1 MPRLTLLLAAGLI
14 IANSATAQTQ
24 KESLIRTKDATGT
37 VTQNV
42 DFTGTFKIG
51 GNVITGTAAADILDG
66 ATFSGG
72 IDFTNTDHAGVTLAN
87 LTAAQLA
94 ALTPAAGDLTYITD
108 TGTLQY
114 YDGSAHRESI
124 AILSGITP
132 AQGDL
137 LYYDGTNWTPI
148 VAGNAGQ
155 YLETLGA
162 GANPQWSNPS
172 GVGALL
178 AVNDLSDV
186 ANSAIA
192 RTNLGLAIGT
202 DVQAYSAVLAATTAS
217 FTIAEETKL
226 TGIATGADVTN
237 ATTVAA
243 AGAPIISSGSGA
255 PSSTPAAIGDVYVDT
270 TNGNVW
276 QATGTAS
283 SADWKQAT
291 GAGGGDLIASNNLS
305 DLANIATARTNLGL
319 VIGTDVQAQSA
330 VLASTTASFTIAEET
345 KLAGIETAADV
356 TDATNVAASGAL
368 MGTNNLS
375 EVANIATARTNL
387 GLVIGTDVQA
397 QSAILDA
404 TTASFTTAQETKL
417 AGIDVSADVTDAT
430 TVAAAGAAMASNNL
444 SDLGS
449 IALSRTN
456 LGLVIGT
463 DVQAYSSVLDATTAS
478 FLAADENKLD
488 GIDVSADVT
497 DATTVAAA
505 GAAMSAS
512 NLSDLTSAATA
523 RTNLG
528 LVIGTDV
535 QAQSAVL
542 SATTASFLIADET
555 KLDGIDVSADVTDAT
570 TVAAAGAAMT
580 ANNLSD
586 IANIATARTN
596 LGLAIG
602 TNVQAYSSV
611 LDATTA
617 SFTSAQETKL
627 AGIDASADVTD
638 ATTVAAAGAAMSAS
652 NLSDLANIASA
663 RINLGLEIGQDVQ
676 PYNPLVKTTRTGIYR
691 SIWISAGAFQE
702 DLSAGP
708 ERTTQDGHFVL
719 AFAGNATETAR
730 VAFTMPASWNAGTV
744 KFDFHWLIAAGA
756 TASDYVYW
764 DISGASSVNDDAWPP
779 TTPQPV
785 KTTGTV
791 TAVGD
796 LHVSNSA
803 SVTIGG
809 AGARELVHLELTRD
823 HNAGTQIPEDALLLG
838 VMLHYLE
845 SETEPAAP

>member
-124 AILSGITP
+124 AILSSITP

-137 LYYDGTNWTPI
+137 LYYDGTKWTPI
-148 VAGNAGQ
+148 VAGTTGQ

-305 DLANIATARTNLGL
+305 DLANIATARSNLGL

-330 VLASTTASFTIAEET
+330 VLAGTTASFTIAEET

-375 EVANIATARTNL
+375 EIANIATARSNL
-387 GLVIGTDVQA
+387 GVVIGTDVQA

-570 TVAAAGAAMT
+570 TVAAAGAAM
-580 ANNLSD
+580 
-586 IANIATARTN
+586 
-596 LGLAIG
+596 
-602 TNVQAYSSV
+602 
-611 LDATTA
+611 
-617 SFTSAQETKL
+617 
-627 AGIDASADVTD
+627 
-638 ATTVAAAGAAMSAS
+638 SAS
-652 NLSDLANIASA
+652 NLSDLANIATA

-676 PYNPLVKTTRTGIYR
+676 AYNALLKTTRTGVHR
-691 SIWISAGAFQE
+691 SVWISAGAFQE

-779 TTPQPV
+779 TTGTTVQ
-785 KTTGTV
+785 TTGTV

-803 SVTIGG
+803 SVTING
-809 AGARELVHLELTRD
+809 AGASELVELELARD

-845 SETEPAAP
+845 SETEPSAP